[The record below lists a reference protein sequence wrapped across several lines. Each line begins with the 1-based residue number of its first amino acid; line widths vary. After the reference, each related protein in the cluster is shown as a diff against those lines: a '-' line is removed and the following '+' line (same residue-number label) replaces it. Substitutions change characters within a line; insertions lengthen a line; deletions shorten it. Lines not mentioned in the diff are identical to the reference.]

1 MGLYIS
7 KIRIV
12 NGCVERLD

>member
-1 MGLYIS
+1 MGLCIS